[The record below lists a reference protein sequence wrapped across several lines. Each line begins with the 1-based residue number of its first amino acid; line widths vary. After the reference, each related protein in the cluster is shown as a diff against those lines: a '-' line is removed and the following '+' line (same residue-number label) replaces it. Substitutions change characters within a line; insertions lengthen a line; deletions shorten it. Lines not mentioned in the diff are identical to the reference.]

1 MNLAYYLFFAVSVA
15 LFLAGLPLLTTCLQN
30 LAGSQLDRFLV
41 QTIGT
46 APRAFFAGLLVTAA
60 VHSSSAVTVF
70 CIGLADSGI
79 LGPIQLAAI
88 IMGSNIGTTCT
99 AHLFWLTGQ
108 AAASSALAW
117 LAPDHLGPLLMGCGL
132 LLTLPVQ
139 RKRIQF
145 TGGML
150 LGLGMILAGL
160 AGMES
165 ALAPL
170 GAHPAVE
177 LLFEQLSH
185 PVAGVLAGTV
195 ITAILQ
201 SSSTSVGILQAF
213 AATGTV
219 SFPAAVAIICGQ
231 NIGTC
236 STACLAASNAGKHA
250 KFVARFHLYFNIL
263 GAVLFL
269 AAFHLFLALFP
280 APFQH
285 LVPDAKGIA
294 MIHTV
299 FNIASTILLL
309 PLLRQLVAL
318 SQFDLAA
325 TLGRRRPRAKKRRL

>member
-1 MNLAYYLFFAVSVA
+1 
-15 LFLAGLPLLTTCLQN
+15 
-30 LAGSQLDRFLV
+30 
-41 QTIGT
+41 
-46 APRAFFAGLLVTAA
+46 
-60 VHSSSAVTVF
+60 
-70 CIGLADSGI
+70 
-79 LGPIQLAAI
+79 
-88 IMGSNIGTTCT
+88 
-99 AHLFWLTGQ
+99 
-108 AAASSALAW
+108 
-117 LAPDHLGPLLMGCGL
+117 
-132 LLTLPVQ
+132 
-139 RKRIQF
+139 
-145 TGGML
+145 ML
-150 LGLGMILAGL
+150 LGLGMILSGL

-170 GAHPAVE
+170 GAHPAVG

-269 AAFHLFLALFP
+269 AAFHLFWALVP

-325 TLGRRRPRAKKRRL
+325 ALGRRARHTKKRRL